1 MKHISRIKEVSE
13 LFHLPASAL
22 RYWDDEGL
30 IRFERSKDN
39 HYRCLTSQTML
50 DICDVIFYRSLSLSI
65 KEIKSIPGMCVE
77 DVDHTLETNARRLE
91 DQIRQMQM
99 TLEKL
104 QTRRSM
110 VQRIM
115 DLERTSFQ
123 VLRDLLPA
131 MKLFSPEDRES
142 LETYVQDPY
151 QSSILIKPQQGQEI
165 EYGIFLA
172 CPDYD
177 LGNSVILRDQDAE
190 SRLYLK
196 GLLKVNAQSPD
207 CNNAGAFLEAA
218 QSMGYGS
225 GQLTGRYLLTACDGY
240 RCDYYEAWL
249 EIWDNG

>member
-39 HYRCLTSQTML
+39 HYRCPTSQTML

-172 CPDYD
+172 WP
-177 LGNSVILRDQDAE
+177 
-190 SRLYLK
+190 
-196 GLLKVNAQSPD
+196 GL
-207 CNNAGAFLEAA
+207 
-218 QSMGYGS
+218 
-225 GQLTGRYLLTACDGY
+225 
-240 RCDYYEAWL
+240 
-249 EIWDNG
+249 

>member
-1 MKHISRIKEVSE
+1 
-13 LFHLPASAL
+13 
-22 RYWDDEGL
+22 
-30 IRFERSKDN
+30 
-39 HYRCLTSQTML
+39 ML

-131 MKLFSPEDRES
+131 MKLFSPEDRE
-142 LETYVQDPY
+142 
-151 QSSILIKPQQGQEI
+151 
-165 EYGIFLA
+165 
-172 CPDYD
+172 
-177 LGNSVILRDQDAE
+177 
-190 SRLYLK
+190 
-196 GLLKVNAQSPD
+196 
-207 CNNAGAFLEAA
+207 
-218 QSMGYGS
+218 
-225 GQLTGRYLLTACDGY
+225 
-240 RCDYYEAWL
+240 RCV
-249 EIWDNG
+249 

>member
-30 IRFERSKDN
+30 ILLERSKDN
-39 HYRCLTSQTML
+39 HYRCPTSQTML

-115 DLERTSFQ
+115 DLERTAFQ

-165 EYGIFLA
+165 QYGIFLA
-172 CPDYD
+172 CPRFWRF
-177 LGNSVILRDQDAE
+177 GKQSVILFLQDRTE
-190 SRLYLK
+190 SRLYLNK
-196 GLLKVNAQSPD
+196 AQMPNPD
-207 CNNAGAFLEAA
+207 RKSTQGFLEAA

-225 GQLTGRYLLTACDGY
+225 GQLTGRYLAAPVTQAPL
-240 RCDYYEAWL
+240 
-249 EIWDNG
+249 